1 MRGSWWPG
9 LAAFAGVAIPA
20 ACVNSGLRFMQKQIQ
35 LAFMRRLTHHLHR
48 LYCSNRAYYSASV
61 LGGAAAPQRTSL
73 SQV

>member
-1 MRGSWWPG
+1 MNGCEWPG

-61 LGGAAAPQRTSL
+61 LGGACGRAAHL
-73 SQV
+73 I